1 MKMLTGVLKENDI
14 AEHAGE
20 KQIREDTQNTAQE
33 HRKFQHQAD
42 RHSRS
47 FFIPK
52 TRRGSA
58 HVGPRFALKG
68 VPVDNSTQSH
78 KSGESYRTLL
88 RMTIPRLYGII
99 EGYTKTP
106 ALLLTARGTATTYSD
121 RK

>member
-20 KQIREDTQNTAQE
+20 EQTREDTQNTAQE

-52 TRRGSA
+52 NIGGQ
-58 HVGPRFALKG
+58 H
-68 VPVDNSTQSH
+68 
-78 KSGESYRTLL
+78 TL
-88 RMTIPRLYGII
+88 
-99 EGYTKTP
+99 TP
-106 ALLLTARGTATTYSD
+106 ALP
-121 RK
+121 